1 MAIKVRGK
9 VVATAKEREE
19 ILSDGNPNTVES
31 IVNVSVQNMDAV
43 DVHFIFNGG
52 DEILVEA
59 GEVLSLGDIR
69 IDSIVV
75 VENGVKVR
83 YIGLN

>member
-9 VVATAKEREE
+9 VVTTAKEREE
-19 ILSDGNPNTVES
+19 ILSDGNPKTVES

>member
-9 VVATAKEREE
+9 VVTTAKEREE

-43 DVHFIFNGG
+43 DIHFIFNGG

>member
-1 MAIKVRGK
+1 MAVKVRGK
-9 VVATAKEREE
+9 VITTSTEREE
-19 ILSDGNPNTVES
+19 ILSDNNVSTIER
-31 IVNVSVQNMDAV
+31 IYNVSVQNMDAV

-59 GEVLSLGDIR
+59 GEVLSLGDI
-69 IDSIVV
+69 SIESIIV

-83 YIGLN
+83 YIGIN

>member
-1 MAIKVRGK
+1 MAVKVRGK
-9 VVATAKEREE
+9 VITTSTEREE
-19 ILSDGNPNTVES
+19 ILSDNNISTIER
-31 IVNVSVQNMDAV
+31 IYNVSVQNMDAV

-59 GEVLSLGDIR
+59 GEVLSLGDI
-69 IDSIVV
+69 SIESIIV

-83 YIGLN
+83 YIGIN

>member
-9 VVATAKEREE
+9 VVTTAKEREE

-31 IVNVSVQNMDAV
+31 IVNVSVQNMDSA

-83 YIGLN
+83 YIGFN

>member
-1 MAIKVRGK
+1 MAVKVRVK
-9 VVATAKEREE
+9 VITTSTEREE
-19 ILSDGNPNTVES
+19 ILSDNNPNTVER
-31 IVNVSVQNMDAV
+31 IYNVSVQNMDSA

-59 GEVLSLGDIR
+59 GEVLSLGDIS
-69 IDSIVV
+69 IESIVV